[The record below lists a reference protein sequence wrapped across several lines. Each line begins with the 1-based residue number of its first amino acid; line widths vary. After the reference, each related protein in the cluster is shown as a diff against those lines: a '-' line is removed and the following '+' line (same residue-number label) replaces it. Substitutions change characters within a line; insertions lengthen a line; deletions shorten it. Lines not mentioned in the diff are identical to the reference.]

1 MQATRW
7 MRAAQAVV
15 FVGTSFAVH
24 VTRRGLDAAHRVL
37 LIAADCL

>member
-24 VTRRGLDAAHRVL
+24 VTRRGARYGAPS
-37 LIAADCL
+37 AADCC